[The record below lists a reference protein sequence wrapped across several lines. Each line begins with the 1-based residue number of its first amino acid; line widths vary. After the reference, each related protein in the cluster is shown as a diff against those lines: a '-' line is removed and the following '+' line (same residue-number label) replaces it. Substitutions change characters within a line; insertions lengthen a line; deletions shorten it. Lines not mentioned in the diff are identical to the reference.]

1 MEEKEKELEEETV
14 FPFLKERAYAIITKL
29 IPGLA
34 KPQIC
39 RIDHL
44 INAQTALVK
53 LMRKI
58 QIFQYK
64 MDKGHK

>member
-39 RIDHL
+39 RISLKHRNNE
-44 INAQTALVK
+44 IPFCFKYV
-53 LMRKI
+53 I
-58 QIFQYK
+58 
-64 MDKGHK
+64 G